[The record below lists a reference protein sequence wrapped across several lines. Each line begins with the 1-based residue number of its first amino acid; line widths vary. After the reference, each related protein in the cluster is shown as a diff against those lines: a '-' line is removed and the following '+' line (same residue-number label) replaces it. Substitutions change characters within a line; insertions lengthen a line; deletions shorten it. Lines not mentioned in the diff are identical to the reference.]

1 LFEDRHH
8 EFKNYWDIVN
18 NNIAPIVMKYI
29 SAFLNS
35 DGGVL
40 YVGIDDNSVV
50 SGFEMNQ
57 HEFDKFMLN
66 IDSESK
72 LNMLPPLLPHKYSI
86 RRIPVIN
93 TKKGKELWVI
103 EIKVTP
109 SELDKRN
116 RVLTLYNR

>member
-1 LFEDRHH
+1 MFEDRHH

-35 DGGVL
+35 NGGVL
-40 YVGIDDNSVV
+40 YVGIDDNSIV
-50 SGFEMNQ
+50 SGFEMSQ

>member
-1 LFEDRHH
+1 
-8 EFKNYWDIVN
+8 
-18 NNIAPIVMKYI
+18 MKYI

>member
-1 LFEDRHH
+1 MFEDLHH

-50 SGFEMNQ
+50 SGFEMSQ

>member
-1 LFEDRHH
+1 MFEDRHH